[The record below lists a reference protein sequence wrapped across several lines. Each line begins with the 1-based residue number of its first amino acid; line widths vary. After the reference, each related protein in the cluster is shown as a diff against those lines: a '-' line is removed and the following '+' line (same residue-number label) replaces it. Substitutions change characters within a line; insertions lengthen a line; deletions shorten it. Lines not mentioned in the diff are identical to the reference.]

1 MFLLDDKVIK
11 MFVKLL
17 SRKSNFL
24 QIGLSILFLVLF
36 FTRVYPLSLDWQ
48 SVLGIFC
55 FLSALGISY
64 LFLNHSNLVSA
75 PSLSFWYILTWAFVF
90 SDIALDYKLSIALL
104 CSTLIFLRLIVVEK
118 KSENKK
124 FLFDVGLLLSI
135 ATFCFPPT
143 LFLFGFL
150 LITYFYKQNVNLRG
164 FLLFIIGLLLPLV
177 LGLQILY
184 IVGQVDWLTNYQ
196 DAFILDFW
204 KYSVWGLLPVGLL
217 ILMSWFDHLT
227 NLTKQDINKRHNYF
241 ISFLYFVNFLLILI
255 FFGGNK
261 IELLMFLGLPISV
274 FLSRLTYY
282 QPTRLRKEVLIILF
296 LLTMVGFF
304 FRTEVLEIYESLLG
318 NVSL

>member
-1 MFLLDDKVIK
+1 ML
-11 MFVKLL
+11 VKLL

-24 QIGLSILFLVLF
+24 EIGLSILFLILF
-36 FTRVYPLSLDWQ
+36 FIRFYPLNLDWQ
-48 SVLGIFC
+48 SVLGVFS
-55 FLSALGISY
+55 FFSALGISY
-64 LFLNHSNLVSA
+64 LFLNHSNLISA
-75 PSLSFWYILTWAFVF
+75 PSLSFLYVLTWAFVF

-104 CSTLIFLRLIVVEK
+104 CSTLIFLRLIVVKK

-143 LFLFGFL
+143 LLLFGFL
-150 LITYFYKQNVNLRG
+150 FITYFYKQNVNLRG

-184 IVGQVDWLTNYQ
+184 LVEQVDWLISYQ
-196 DAFILDFW
+196 DAFVLDFW
-204 KYSVWGLLPVGLL
+204 DYPIWGLLPVGLL
-217 ILMSWFDHLT
+217 ILLSWMDHLT
-227 NLTKQDINKRHNYF
+227 SLRKQDINKRHNYF
-241 ISFLYFVNFLLILI
+241 ICFLYFLNFLFIFL
-255 FFGGNK
+255 FFGGNR

-282 QPTRLRKEVLIILF
+282 QPTTLRKEVLMGIFILT
-296 LLTMVGFF
+296 LVGFF
-304 FRTEVLEIYESLLG
+304 FRTEVVEIYESLLG